1 MKRSFFYLLPFIFCL
16 SLALATTYPKLTL
29 ETQLERAEVIV
40 RATIKEV
47 KREER
52 NKRPWTVYVLE
63 TKQYWRGEGLL
74 PKSSETPSF
83 AIYGNEKIRLE
94 AAPSFK
100 VGEEWILLLYTK
112 NFDSPIVGFAQGAYQ
127 LEGQTVLDTNKKP
140 VQLEGKPTNRAGFI
154 AAVEK
159 ILGVVR

>member
-1 MKRSFFYLLPFIFCL
+1 MKRLLLTFFPFLFVTF
-16 SLALATTYPKLTL
+16 AVATTYPKLTL

-52 NKRPWTVYVLE
+52 NKRPWIVYLLE

-74 PKSSETPSF
+74 PKTAETPSF
-83 AIYGNEKIRLE
+83 AIYGSDKIRLE
-94 AAPSFK
+94 GAPSFK
-100 VGEEWILLLYTK
+100 VGSEWIFLLYTK
-112 NFDSPIVGFAQGAYQ
+112 NFDSPIVGFNQGAYQ
-127 LEGQTVLDTNKKP
+127 LEGTTVLNTEAKP
-140 VQLEGKPTNRAGFI
+140 VQLENKPVTRASFI
-154 AAVEK
+154 AALEK

>member
-1 MKRSFFYLLPFIFCL
+1 MKRSYLLLLPFVLCL
-16 SLALATTYPKLTL
+16 SFALATTYPKLSL

-47 KREER
+47 KREDR
-52 NKRPWTVYVLE
+52 NKRPWTVYLLD

-74 PKSSETPSF
+74 PKTSDTPSF

-94 AAPSFK
+94 GAPNFK

-112 NFDSPIVGFAQGAYQ
+112 NFDSPIVGFAQGVYQ
-127 LEGQTVLDTNKKP
+127 LEGTAVLDTNKKP
-140 VQLEGKPTNRAGFI
+140 VQLEGKPTNRTSFI
-154 AAVEK
+154 AALEK